1 MSGIHRIDLGTPS
14 LLEFRG
20 PDAVRFLNGQLTQD
34 VRRVAGGKISL
45 PSCVT
50 DAKGRLQF
58 RVTVT
63 EAAAGALWIAGL
75 AGRAEDLE
83 ARLTR
88 YLIADDVEVG
98 DLSGKYALH
107 HFTGAMPEPPPG
119 VVARE
124 SDRFGI
130 VGTDWWVPV
139 DGAVELPGAVPVLEG
154 DTLEALRVA
163 NGVPAWGSELLEGM
177 LPPEALLEKSDISYH
192 KGCYIGQEVISR
204 IKSAGKVNKR
214 LTKFVFDA
222 DVPVVA
228 GLLENAA
235 GEVTSVSP
243 LATAGVRHALGYV
256 KRGAA
261 DLFFKAADGTI
272 YPVRSEHSVSF
283 AAAGVDPPEEVS
295 GVGFRVRDADTGI
308 HNARA

>member
-63 EAAAGALWIAGL
+63 ETGDGTLWIAGL

-88 YLIADDVEVG
+88 YLIADDVEFG
-98 DLSGKYALH
+98 DLSGKYELH
-107 HFTGAMPEPPPG
+107 HFTGLMQESPSG

-124 SDRFGI
+124 SDRFGLA
-130 VGTDWWVPV
+130 GTDWWIPV
-139 DGAVELPGAVPVLEG
+139 GQTVEFPAGVELLEG
-154 DTLEALRVA
+154 DALEALRIS
-163 NGVPAWGSELLEGM
+163 NGVLAWGIELLEGM
-177 LPPEALLEKSDISYH
+177 LPPEALLEETDISYH

-204 IKSAGKVNKR
+204 IKSAGKVNRR
-214 LTKFVFDA
+214 LTRFVFDA
-222 DVPVVA
+222 DVPVVP
-228 GLLENAA
+228 GPLENAA

-243 LATAGVRHALGYV
+243 LAADGVRHALGYV
-256 KRGAA
+256 KRGAE
-261 DLFFKAADGTI
+261 DLFFKAADGAI
-272 YPVRSEHSVSF
+272 YPV
-283 AAAGVDPPEEVS
+283 AKA
-295 GVGFRVRDADTGI
+295 
-308 HNARA
+308 